1 MITCVT
7 INLKSKRGV
16 MNKTIKA
23 LESLGQSNSIKQY
36 NSLDDML
43 RKNSLSANLMDDIF
57 KGSSELICF
66 HDPGDDDDDQD

>member
-1 MITCVT
+1 
-7 INLKSKRGV
+7 

-43 RKNSLSANLMDDIF
+43 RENSLSANVMDDIF
-57 KGSSELICF
+57 NGSSELIIF
-66 HDPGDDDDDQD
+66 HAPGDDDDDQD